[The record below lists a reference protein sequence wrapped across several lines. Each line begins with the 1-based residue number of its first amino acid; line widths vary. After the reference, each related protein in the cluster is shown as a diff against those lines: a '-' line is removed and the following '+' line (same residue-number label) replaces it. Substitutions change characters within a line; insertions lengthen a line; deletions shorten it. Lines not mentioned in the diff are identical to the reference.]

1 MPYRVPTRH
10 VAFARRLRREA
21 TQAETILWGA
31 LRGSQLDGKKFR
43 RRAPIGRYVADFLCV
58 AHRLIV
64 ELDGP
69 PHDSEA
75 RRQHDALRDSWLCD
89 HGYRILR
96 VPNETVIGGGNI
108 VLDQIRAAIGQ
119 GRPAPDP
126 PSSGPR

>member
-1 MPYRVPTRH
+1 MPHRVPTRH
-10 VAFARRLRREA
+10 IAFARRLRRET
-21 TQAETILWGA
+21 TQAETILWRS
-31 LRGSQLDGKKFR
+31 LRGSQLDGVKFR
-43 RRAPIGRYVADFLCV
+43 RQAPIGRYVVDFLCV

-75 RRQHDALRDSWLCD
+75 RRQHDAVRDSWLRE

-108 VLDQIRAAIGQ
+108 VLDLIREAIRQ
-119 GRPAPDP
+119 GPTAPNS